1 MGQPLFLLWSLG
13 GLSIILG
20 LCPKGFK
27 PSNSLFKGAIRAYGL
42 SIAAMAAL
50 PANSGPASE
59 DALFGTRGSCLRSRR
74 ACSLGGFLLL
84 HVPFRSALSDRPL
97 CFGVVLNTAVT

>member
-1 MGQPLFLLWSLG
+1 MICTTLRGKIALRAVFVVRGADFYRSRICVGSFCLWSLG
-13 GLSIILG
+13 DIFYILG

-50 PANSGPASE
+50 PASFGPAS
-59 DALFGTRGSCLRSRR
+59 DD
-74 ACSLGGFLLL
+74 
-84 HVPFRSALSDRPL
+84 LSQSP
-97 CFGVVLNTAVT
+97 

>member
-1 MGQPLFLLWSLG
+1 MFAYSSGLFGLFVCGPRG
-13 GLSIILG
+13 GGGGEDIVYILG

-50 PANSGPASE
+50 PASFGPAS
-59 DALFGTRGSCLRSRR
+59 DD
-74 ACSLGGFLLL
+74 
-84 HVPFRSALSDRPL
+84 LSQSP
-97 CFGVVLNTAVT
+97 

>member
-1 MGQPLFLLWSLG
+1 MWTFSFVVPCGTSYFPLGPPLRGKIALRAVRLFKWALCLWSLG

-20 LCPKGFK
+20 LCPKGLK

-50 PANSGPASE
+50 PANSGPAS
-59 DALFGTRGSCLRSRR
+59 DD
-74 ACSLGGFLLL
+74 
-84 HVPFRSALSDRPL
+84 LSQSP
-97 CFGVVLNTAVT
+97 